1 MAVFCGPDHVST
13 AVTGDEPN
21 VKIQTAV
28 MSSPVLYGVVLVGS
42 WRYSEILEQAWCEV
56 QSAIGTICLN

>member
-1 MAVFCGPDHVST
+1 MST

-28 MSSPVLYGVVLVGS
+28 MRSPVSYGVVLVGW